1 MTDEQKPSDP
11 SGPVIRDPREPRLM
25 PQSPSGTSSRASS
38 DLVRDFEPLDIPVR
52 SSSKPAYPSSNRPT
66 SLADVADVESTNTMD
81 LTAVMDA
88 ATGASMGA
96 PAGAKASSS
105 GEDDPLSR
113 SPRASSRVLCVLL
126 GLMFIA
132 AAFGVWWLGT
142 HTEAGQAFDDMTE
155 VAFADTAPAWLG
167 GLLALGTHL
176 NVVIVSTALAVLAV
190 VIAAIRRRWWLL
202 GQIVVFGLLCFAATL
217 MKPVLPRPFIIHTE
231 IVDGPSAPS
240 GHVTLAV
247 ASAIALLLVVSRG
260 WRWVVSLVGMTWSAF
275 VGLSVVYGRWHRPS
289 DAAMA
294 MLLVGGIAL
303 IVLAFTRASGMDRMG
318 TRRSSAGVQIVASVS
333 LTAGIMATLYGA
345 YVVWQ
350 IVPGLTM
357 SAQWARSSS
366 MAASAILAVAIVLLV
381 FGCTL
386 MMRQITASPL
396 SRLGLVG
403 APPAPPK
410 RRREPSGHA
419 S

>member
-1 MTDEQKPSDP
+1 
-11 SGPVIRDPREPRLM
+11 M
-25 PQSPSGTSSRASS
+25 PQSPSGASSRASS

-52 SSSKPAYPSSNRPT
+52 SSSKPTYPSSNRPT

-88 ATGASMGA
+88 ATGAGAGMGA
-96 PAGAKASSS
+96 PAGAPMPPYGGAHRGAAGATASSS
-105 GEDDPLSR
+105 GENDPLSR

-155 VAFADTAPAWLG
+155 VAFADMVPDWLG

-176 NVVIVSTALAVLAV
+176 NVVIVSTALAVIAV

>member
-1 MTDEQKPSDP
+1 
-11 SGPVIRDPREPRLM
+11 M

-88 ATGASMGA
+88 ATGAGAGAGMGA
-96 PAGAKASSS
+96 PAGAPMPPYGGAHRSAAGATASSS
-105 GEDDPLSR
+105 GENDPLSR

-275 VGLSVVYGRWHRPS
+275 VGLSIVYGRWHRPS